1 MEATEQKK
9 SGRGGIIILVV
20 IACLLAVVAVY
31 QQVTLNKKGHEITTL
46 TEGKLLAETQ
56 RDSLSTDLNTY
67 TETVNAVTERLRV
80 LRESQV
86 SIARLIQATDQV
98 TPKDQMLGDIQDID
112 QQLQKDR
119 QEITDLQLKLKKS
132 GIRVASLEKMITGLR
147 KQVADNQTLID
158 NLRAT
163 IVQKDETIRVTES
176 ELTDTRSELSTTKNT
191 LTGTTRDLNTTRQ
204 ELTEERNTAWYVIGT
219 KRELTQKNILKST
232 GFLFINNSI
241 GLSPTFRENDFIA
254 IDITTQQEFTI
265 PVKAH
270 DVKILPER
278 AAETFVIEDHENSST
293 LRVVDRDAFWK
304 IPYMAVMVK
313 G

>member
-1 MEATEQKK
+1 MEATEKK
-9 SGRGGIIILVV
+9 SGRGGMIILVV
-20 IACLLAVVAVY
+20 IACVLAIVAVY
-31 QQVTLNKKGHEITTL
+31 QQVTLNKKSQEIATL

-98 TPKDQMLGDIQDID
+98 TPKDQMLGDITDIE

-132 GIRVASLEKMITGLR
+132 GIRLASLEKMITGLR

-158 NLRAT
+158 NLRAD
-163 IVQKDETIRVTES
+163 IAKKDETIRVTS
-176 ELTDTRSELSTTKNT
+176 SQLSDTRNELSTTKTT

-204 ELTEERNTAWYVIGT
+204 ELTAERNTAWYVIGT
-219 KRELTQKNILKST
+219 KGELVEKNILKST
-232 GFLFINNSI
+232 GFLIFNKSLTLAPAIVENNF
-241 GLSPTFRENDFIA
+241 TA
-254 IDITTQQEFTI
+254 IDITTQQEFTLPTI
-265 PVKAH
+265 AKN
-270 DVKILPER
+270 VKILPAR
-278 AAETFVIEDHENSST
+278 AADSYVIEDHENSST
-293 LRVVDRDAFWK
+293 LRVVDKDAFWK
-304 IPYMAVMVK
+304 IQYMAVVVK